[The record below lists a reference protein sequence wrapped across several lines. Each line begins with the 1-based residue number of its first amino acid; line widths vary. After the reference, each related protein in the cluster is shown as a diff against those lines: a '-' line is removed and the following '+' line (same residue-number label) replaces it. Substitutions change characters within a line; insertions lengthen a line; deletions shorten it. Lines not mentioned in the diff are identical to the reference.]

1 MAEQEHQWEVPMN
14 KGFQDIYDE
23 FNGRIRFYLSQLVGE
38 DEAEDLTQEVFIKV
52 HRGLGSFRGE
62 SSLSTWIYRIA
73 TNSGLDTLRSAWNRR
88 INHGVSLSQGT
99 EPPTIELSGQYD
111 FSPEREQ
118 SAPQQ
123 MIKFEMKEC
132 IREFVD
138 KLPPDYRAVIVL
150 SELKSLKNKEIAD
163 ILGINLNNV
172 KIRLHRARAAL
183 KKEFQ
188 TGCDLYHDEAG
199 FSCARKKKEASRGT

>member
-1 MAEQEHQWEVPMN
+1 MN
-14 KGFQDIYDE
+14 MIFQDIYDE
-23 FNGRIRFYLSQLVGE
+23 YYERIRFYLSQLVNE

-52 HRGLGSFRGE
+52 HKGLNAFKGKST
-62 SSLSTWIYRIA
+62 LSTWIYKIA
-73 TNSGLDTLRSAWNRR
+73 TNTGLDRLKSAWNRR
-88 INHGVSLSQGT
+88 INRGVFLNQET
-99 EPPTIELSGQYD
+99 DLATIELSERCD
-111 FSPEREQ
+111 CSPEREQ

-123 MIKFEMKEC
+123 IIKFEMNEC

-138 KLPPDYRAVIVL
+138 KLPPDYRTVIVL

-188 TGCDLYHDEAG
+188 EGCDFYHEG
-199 FSCARKKKEASRGT
+199 ERFSCDRKKDEPGQGA